1 VYFGSGRVLGKGRP
15 ITGPYPKPHPCPR
28 VPCVPMRALFQER
41 AHMADMTSRMT
52 EEVATYDSVSPYS
65 DGLLAPPNGR

>member
-1 VYFGSGRVLGKGRP
+1 
-15 ITGPYPKPHPCPR
+15 
-28 VPCVPMRALFQER
+28 
-41 AHMADMTSRMT
+41 MADMTSRMT